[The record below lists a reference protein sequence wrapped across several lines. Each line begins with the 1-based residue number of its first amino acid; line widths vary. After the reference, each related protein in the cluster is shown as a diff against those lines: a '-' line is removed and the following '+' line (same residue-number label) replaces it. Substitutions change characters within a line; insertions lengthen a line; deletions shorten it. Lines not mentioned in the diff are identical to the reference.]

1 MCCCEASVLS
11 GKSGDRVDFVSLIWY
26 RKTMTKSGLL
36 VKFRFMLQYQGFSCQ
51 VSGLQHISSRRT
63 SSHTAYNSLLPDKS
77 VPGGALAPDT
87 YEI

>member
-36 VKFRFMLQYQGFSCQ
+36 VKFRVHAPIPRFFL
-51 VSGLQHISSRRT
+51 SGVRSAAHF
-63 SSHTAYNSLLPDKS
+63 
-77 VPGGALAPDT
+77 LAPNKQSHGVQFFT
-87 YEI
+87 S